1 MYDVGIEID
10 YEESANP
17 RLPELE
23 HFIRTYRSIYAFDPG
38 TDPPP
43 KSMLTIDIGQ
53 GAQFMGPIANWL
65 ALNAFDPGKS
75 SL

>member
-23 HFIRTYRSIYAFDPG
+23 HFIRTYRSAHAFEQG
-38 TDPPP
+38 TDPSS
-43 KSMLTIDIGQ
+43 KSMHSSWDRLPTGWLLMPLILVSHH
-53 GAQFMGPIANWL
+53 FNKMIAI
-65 ALNAFDPGKS
+65 
-75 SL
+75 